1 MSEEISNGPTGRP
14 QLCAGQC
21 ATCIGRPGNLM
32 DLRPGRL
39 RGMVNGALQSGGLII
54 CHETLSYGQN
64 PERGRAACRWFYEQ
78 FGHLS
83 NIIRITERLG
93 GFDEIELPA
102 GDEEDQEQEAG

>member
-1 MSEEISNGPTGRP
+1 MIEEISKGPNGRP

-32 DLRPGRL
+32 KLRSGRL
-39 RGMVNGALQSGGLII
+39 REMVNSALQSGGLII
-54 CHETLSYGQN
+54 CHETLTYGQN

-83 NIIRITERLG
+83 NFTRIIERLG
-93 GFDEIELPA
+93 GFDEIELP
-102 GDEEDQEQEAG
+102 GDDEEEAV